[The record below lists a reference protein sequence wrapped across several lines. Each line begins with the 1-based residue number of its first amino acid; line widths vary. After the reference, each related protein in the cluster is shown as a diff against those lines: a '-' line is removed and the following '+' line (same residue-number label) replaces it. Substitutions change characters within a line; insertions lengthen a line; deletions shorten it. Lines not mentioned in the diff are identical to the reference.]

1 MAVAKV
7 PCVRITCLRSYCFFR
22 VQEQYLAKAVKNFN
36 STRMFGKNFK
46 AEETKGYGFRKS
58 SKLSLEMYAVAKER
72 GILHELRVEAHHF
85 SAIERALR
93 TVHVRCLPFGVDEE
107 DVRGCL
113 EEFGTILEVSLKSEG
128 YAFVVYEDCI
138 EAEEAVDQ
146 GRRISLFGCN
156 VAVQISTPTKKMRE
170 MGLRSGILDM
180 YGSPT
185 AIFTTLLRIAK
196 ANLKARDMPG
206 FKGAYVYLQDQQGV
220 MYRLPLKDLHQCTT
234 HIQMGILKLIPGIP
248 LLQQSPANSSP
259 TSSPTN
265 AYSKFPCNQQGQ
277 FHGSQE
283 NQFNG
288 SQENLFNGSQENQF
302 SGSQENQF
310 SGSQENSKPAIAKF
324 NRFIRKKTN
333 STPKFSCKRKFNQN
347 RWESPAIASIDLK
360 KRGAKRGASL
370 LCEFTNKRRRL

>member
-36 STRMFGKNFK
+36 STRRFGKNFK

-185 AIFTTLLRIAK
+185 AIFTTLLRTAK

-259 TSSPTN
+259 TFSSTSSPTN

-283 NQFNG
+283 NQF
-288 SQENLFNGSQENQF
+288 

-310 SGSQENSKPAIAKF
+310 NGSQENSKPATAKF
-324 NRFIRKKTN
+324 NGFIRKKTN
-333 STPKFSCKRKFNQN
+333 STPKFNGKRKFNQN
-347 RWESPAIASIDLK
+347 RWESPAIASIHLK
-360 KRGAKRGASL
+360 KRGASL